1 MINLNDYAS
10 ENKTEHNRDWPPDP
24 DHPYRILIIGGSESG
39 KINVLLYLIESKP
52 DIDKIYLYAK
62 DLYEA
67 KYQYLINIRKK
78 EGIDHFN
85 DPKAY
90 IEYSNNMHDVYKN
103 IDEYNPDKEN
113 KILIVFDDMI
123 ADMIHNKKLDSIA
136 TELFIRGR
144 KLNISLVFITQ
155 SYFKVP
161 KDVRL
166 NTTHFFIAKI
176 PNKRELQ
183 QIAINHSSD
192 INTKDF
198 ANIYRKCTAE
208 PYSFLVNDTT
218 LASNNPLRFRKNL
231 FGIYNKNHDN

>member
-1 MINLNDYAS
+1 
-10 ENKTEHNRDWPPDP
+10 
-24 DHPYRILIIGGSESG
+24 
-39 KINVLLYLIESKP
+39 
-52 DIDKIYLYAK
+52 
-62 DLYEA
+62 
-67 KYQYLINIRKK
+67 
-78 EGIDHFN
+78 
-85 DPKAY
+85 
-90 IEYSNNMHDVYKN
+90 MHDVYKN
-103 IDEYNPDKEN
+103 IDDYNLDREN
-113 KILIVFDDMI
+113 KIVLVFDDMI
-123 ADMIHNKKLDSIA
+123 ADMINSRRLNSIV
-136 TELFIRGR
+136 TELFISER
-144 KLNISLVFITQ
+144 KLNISLVFITK

-218 LASNNPLRFRKNL
+218 LASDNPLRFRKSFL
-231 FGIYNKNHDN
+231 R

>member
-1 MINLNDYAS
+1 
-10 ENKTEHNRDWPPDP
+10 
-24 DHPYRILIIGGSESG
+24 
-39 KINVLLYLIESKP
+39 
-52 DIDKIYLYAK
+52 
-62 DLYEA
+62 
-67 KYQYLINIRKK
+67 
-78 EGIDHFN
+78 
-85 DPKAY
+85 
-90 IEYSNNMHDVYKN
+90 MHDVYKN
-103 IDEYNPDKEN
+103 IDDYNPDEEN
-113 KILIVFDDMI
+113 KILIVFNDMI
-123 ADMIHNKKLDSIA
+123 TDMIHNKKLNSIV
-136 TELFIRGR
+136 TELSIRGR

-166 NTTHFFIAKI
+166 NTSHFFIAKI

-198 ANIYRKCTAE
+198 ANIYRKCTSE

-218 LASNNPLRFRKNL
+218 LTSNNPLRFRKSL